1 MGETCPMICMRSIFD
16 MVSVALSAA
25 HASGVWFQ
33 FLPFSKLGVLG
44 FRGVWWAAVV
54 VGWGLIKR
62 DAPHGP
68 VTPVHVPYAPS
79 FTMGG
84 GNAVHGCAA
93 RNLPYVLLTFTFRD
107 VCRRMVLSECRTS
120 HVT

>member
-16 MVSVALSAA
+16 IVSVALSAA

-68 VTPVHVPYAPS
+68 VTPVHVLCAPS
-79 FTMGG
+79 FTMGEATPCM
-84 GNAVHGCAA
+84 AVQRAIFHMYCLLSRFVMFAA
-93 RNLPYVLLTFTFRD
+93 ER
-107 VCRRMVLSECRTS
+107 C
-120 HVT
+120 